1 MISSLKSKFNFFNKR
16 VILLG
21 ASRFSVY
28 HWINGKQTKCYIF
41 DKDDNGKLQF
51 ERYLIET
58 ELLPTHILV
67 DVLEEEFRIDSIPH
81 VMGGDRQ
88 ALIDRKLDRLFR
100 DSAYSHAIVQQRD
113 KAGRKDDQVLLM
125 SLPNK
130 ELLTPWL
137 QLLEKYKVPV
147 TGISSIVLPLQEVL
161 KDIAGDKERGLL
173 VSLQSISGLR
183 QSFFLNNE
191 IKMSRLSRMPRYSP
205 NKYADKISE
214 EVDKVIRYLN
224 SLRMLSFDNPL
235 DVYFLV
241 NIELKEKLSGLIGN
255 SSQVKYHFIDIN
267 ENVEQQER
275 LPHSFSDR
283 IITKKCF
290 EKKPEC
296 CYASK
301 KDKRYQRMRMIKNTL
316 YTSSTLLFLLS
327 ILLGSIFVIDALKL
341 NNDTS
346 IKTRQADVY
355 RKQYEVAKED
365 LPETPINAYN
375 MEAAVKL
382 SSELNDAKSTPMPML
397 SFLGSSLLEF
407 PSIKLR
413 NIKWEIDSV
422 VEENVNIAEE
432 EDAGVYQIATINA
445 KLEPFDGNYRE
456 AIVTVHEYAEELLS
470 NEKIYDV
477 NIIDMPLDI
486 SSSNNLQG
494 GAVQQNADAEFSIQA
509 IVKK

>member
-1 MISSLKSKFNFFNKR
+1 MISSLKSKFNLFNKR

-28 HWINGKQTKCYIF
+28 HWINGKQSQCYVF

-88 ALIDRKLDRLFR
+88 TLIDRKLDRLFR

-130 ELLTPWL
+130 ELLAPWL
-137 QLLEKYKVPV
+137 QLLQKYKVPV
-147 TGISSIVLPLQEVL
+147 TGISSIVLPLQQIL

-191 IKMSRLSRMPRYSP
+191 IKMSRLSRMPRYNL

-241 NIELKEKLSGLIGN
+241 NAELKQKLNSMVSN

-267 ENVEQQER
+267 KDVEQEQC

-283 IITKKCF
+283 LITKKSF
-290 EKKPEC
+290 EKTPEC

-301 KDKRYQRMRMIKNTL
+301 SDKRYQRMRTIKNTL
-316 YTSSTLLFLLS
+316 YASSTLLFLLS
-327 ILLGSIFVIDALKL
+327 ILLGSVFVIDALKL
-341 NNDTS
+341 NNDTL
-346 IKTRQADVY
+346 IKTKQADVY
-355 RKQYEVAKED
+355 RKQYQIAKED
-365 LPETPINAYN
+365 LPETPVNAYN

-382 SSELNDAKSTPMPML
+382 ASELNDAKSSPMSML
-397 SFLGSSLLEF
+397 SFLGSSLLDF
-407 PSIKLR
+407 PSIKL
-413 NIKWEIDSV
+413 NSIKWEIDSI
-422 VEENVNIAEE
+422 EQDTQDIPQ
-432 EDAGVYQIATINA
+432 EDESSVYQIATINA
-445 KLEPFDGNYRE
+445 KLEPFNGNYRE

-486 SSSNNLQG
+486 SSNTNLQG
-494 GAVQQNADAEFSIQA
+494 GSVQQNSEAVFSLQA
-509 IVKK
+509 IVKI